1 MKKGVLYQYH
11 IEIENWKEKGS
22 ILILFNRANIAAFYQ
37 VYQNDL
43 DAIFKE
49 LKKLQR
55 EFMVFEKDKIKVDN
69 KMQAIFLPGKSQES
83 FEEAYMNLM
92 GQLVP
97 VKNLSK
103 KGLRKLS
110 HND

>member
-69 KMQAIFLPGKSQES
+69 KMLDASAAALILKSYLDKRQRT
-83 FEEAYMNLM
+83 
-92 GQLVP
+92 Q
-97 VKNLSK
+97 
-103 KGLRKLS
+103 
-110 HND
+110 